1 MNLKKEEDVQSEI
14 EELRGKVKELE
25 NVTQILY
32 EEIQNLQ
39 TSVPANT
46 PRASS
51 PLVGQIGGLVLGAI
65 ALIGLFWF

>member
-1 MNLKKEEDVQSEI
+1 MNFKKEEDVQVEL
-14 EELRGKVKELE
+14 EELRGKVQELE
-25 NVTQILY
+25 NVTQTLY
-32 EEIQNLQ
+32 EEIQTLQ

-46 PRASS
+46 PRSSS